1 MFGVKDLFTT
11 INLLGGVI
19 AMCLCVD
26 GRPYEAGIAVIL
38 GYLLGDTLDGYIARK
53 LGTSNAFGAE
63 YDTIADH
70 TSHVIAPAVIV
81 YTVYKD
87 VGLVAA
93 PWDQVL
99 AIGLAAS
106 LIVGV
111 SIRHARNIVAPIEFK
126 GVWAGLPRSVLGF
139 IAIGYCNSTFAASA
153 PGGWWLGVAL
163 MPAMAIATL
172 TYLPFPSHRMSRGH
186 RWYVK
191 IAIFAFL
198 ASSAYALLLRRELV
212 FDVFTFWMVGY
223 SFTGWLSMTRD
234 ERARYRGVVEAAR
247 ATRASSGPA

>member
-19 AMCLCVD
+19 AICLCVD

-38 GYLLGDTLDGYIARK
+38 GYFLGDALDGYVARK
-53 LGTSNAFGAE
+53 LGTANEFGAE

-70 TSHVIAPAVIV
+70 TAHVIAPAVIV

-87 VGLVAA
+87 AGLVAA

-99 AIGLAAS
+99 AIGLAGS
-106 LIVGV
+106 LIVSV

-139 IAIGYCNSTFAASA
+139 IAIGYCNSSFATSV
-153 PGGWWLGVAL
+153 PGGWWAGVGL

-172 TYLPFPSHRMSRGH
+172 TYFPFPSHRMSRGH
-186 RWYVK
+186 HLHVK
-191 IAIFAFL
+191 VVITLFL
-198 ASSAYALLLRRELV
+198 ASTLYALLLHRAIL
-212 FDVFTFWMVGY
+212 FDVVTFWMVGY
-223 SFTGWLSMTRD
+223 ALTSWLSMTRE
-234 ERARYRGVVEAAR
+234 ERARYRQVVDAAR
-247 ATRASSGPA
+247 ARPVK

>member
-1 MFGVKDLFTT
+1 MFGIKDLFTT

-26 GRPYEAGIAVIL
+26 GRPYEAGLAVIL
-38 GYLLGDTLDGYIARK
+38 GYFLGDALDGPIARK
-53 LGTSNAFGAE
+53 LGTANQFGAE
-63 YDTIADH
+63 YDTISDH

-87 VGLVAA
+87 AGLVAA

-99 AIGLAAS
+99 AIGLAGS
-106 LIVGV
+106 LIASV
-111 SIRHARNIVAPIEFK
+111 SIRHARNIVAPVEFK

-139 IAIGYCNSTFAASA
+139 IAIGYCNSKFAASV

-163 MPAMAIATL
+163 MPAMAISTL
-172 TYLPFPSHRMSRGH
+172 TYFPFPSHRMGRGH
-186 RWYVK
+186 HLHVK
-191 IAIFAFL
+191 VVIVVYL
-198 ASSAYALLLRRELV
+198 ASMAYALLLRRDLF
-212 FDVFTFWMVGY
+212 FDVMTFWMIGY
-223 SFTGWLSMTRD
+223 SLTSWLSMTRE

-247 ATRASSGPA
+247 ARPAK

>member
-19 AMCLCVD
+19 AICLCVD
-26 GRPYEAGIAVIL
+26 GRPYEAGVAVIL

-53 LGTSNAFGAE
+53 LGTSNEFGAE
-63 YDTIADH
+63 YDTISDH
-70 TSHVIAPAVIV
+70 TAHVIAPAIIV

-99 AIGLAAS
+99 AIGLAGS
-106 LIVGV
+106 LVV
-111 SIRHARNIVAPIEFK
+111 SVSVRHARNIVAPIEFK

-139 IAIGYCNSTFAASA
+139 LAIGYCNSSFAASA
-153 PGGWWLGVAL
+153 PGGWWVGVVL

-186 RWYVK
+186 HLHVK
-191 IAIFAFL
+191 ILIFLFL
-198 ASSAYALLLRRELV
+198 ATTGYAVLLHREIL
-212 FDVFTFWMVGY
+212 FDVMAFWMAGY
-223 SFTGWLSMTRD
+223 SLTGWLSLTRE
-234 ERARYRGVVEAAR
+234 ERARYRQVVEAAR
-247 ATRASSGPA
+247 ARPAK